1 MFEMKVTSLITYV
14 YDVPPPHHFIAFYMT
29 VVLNLIKL
37 ACPAG
42 KRGMGDGE
50 RGVLV
55 ACVEKKKQEERGIKQ
70 EE

>member
-1 MFEMKVTSLITYV
+1 
-14 YDVPPPHHFIAFYMT
+14 MT

-50 RGVLV
+50 GGVLV
-55 ACVEKKKQEERGIKQ
+55 ASVEKEGKKQEERGIKQ